1 MNILITGASG
11 FVGRYTTKELVRRG
25 HTVFALVRRTSSR
38 RLLNVLGAT
47 ALLGDLDN
55 LPGHRKLPQRLD
67 AVIHLAGLIKARFN
81 REFYR
86 INAEGTENLIRWLPK
101 MALQHF
107 VHVSSISARGPNRD
121 ENDLEGQGPV
131 SHYGKSKLKSE
142 EIVRQNLDQG
152 QFTIVRPPIIYGPED
167 QATLPLFCLFQ
178 KGFFLST
185 AGRDQRLSFVHVED
199 IARLLAVF
207 IDGAPARNC
216 IYPEDGSGGYLVEQ
230 IAEMASTVFGRPI
243 RIKSL
248 PQTLVGSLAAM
259 GGFASSILGFAP
271 MFCWDKFLEMRQTFW
286 ICQNDGCFE
295 KLDLPEPI
303 PLSRGLAETQKWYL
317 ENGWI

>member
-1 MNILITGASG
+1 M
-11 FVGRYTTKELVRRG
+11 GRYTAKELVRRG
-25 HTVFALVRRTSSR
+25 HNVFALVRRTSSR

-55 LPGHRKLPQRLD
+55 LPGHRKLPGHID
-67 AVIHLAGLIKARFN
+67 AVIHLAGVIKARFN

-86 INAEGTENLIRWLPK
+86 VNTEGTQKFLKWLPK

-107 VHVSSISARGPNRD
+107 VHVSSISARGPNRN
-121 ENDLEGQGPV
+121 ENDFEGQGPV

-142 EIVRQNLDQG
+142 EILRQNLDPG

-167 QATLPLFCLFQ
+167 QATLPLFRLFH

-216 IYPEDGSGGYLVEQ
+216 IYPEDGSGGYSVEQ

-259 GGFASSILGFAP
+259 SSFTSGALGFAP
-271 MFCWDKFLEMRQTFW
+271 MFCWDKFLEMRQKMW

-303 PLSRGLAETQKWYL
+303 SLSRGLAETQKWYL